1 MGTRSS
7 SSSATALRVPS
18 VASSTSPGEV
28 EPIGVLIC
36 DDIEAM
42 RNLLRIV
49 VDLDPGFRVAG
60 EAGNG
65 HEAVSLALELQP
77 DVILLDL
84 SMPSRTGLDALPAI
98 RVAAPAAAV
107 IAFSGLDESVV
118 GDAARAA
125 GAALFLQKGAR
136 PEEILAAIAAVHRSG
151 RGESEAHVAP
161 SQNGGYEQETDAESL
176 TPVQPA

>member
-1 MGTRSS
+1 MSS
-7 SSSATALRVPS
+7 LL
-18 VASSTSPGEV
+18 EV
-28 EPIGVLIC
+28 HDGIDVT
-36 DDIEAM
+36 
-42 RNLLRIV
+42 
-49 VDLDPGFRVAG
+49 G
-60 EAGNG
+60 EAADGE
-65 HEAVSLALELQP
+65 EALARAAELTP

-84 SMPSRTGLDALPAI
+84 SMPGRTGLDALPSI
-98 RVAAPAAAV
+98 RAVAPAAAV

-136 PEEILAAIAAVHRSG
+136 PDEILAAIAAVHRSG

>member
-1 MGTRSS
+1 MPTVARPPSS
-7 SSSATALRVPS
+7 
-18 VASSTSPGEV
+18 GGD

-42 RNLLRIV
+42 RKLLRIV
-49 VDLDPGFRVAG
+49 VELDPGFCVAG
-60 EAGNG
+60 EAGSG
-65 HEAVSLALELQP
+65 DEAVSQAQELQP

-84 SMPSRTGLDALPAI
+84 SMPGRTGLVALPAI
-98 RVAAPAAAV
+98 RLVAPAAAV

-136 PEEILAAIAAVHRSG
+136 PEAILAAIEAVHRNG
-151 RGESEAHVAP
+151 RGADQVVPA
-161 SQNGGYEQETDAESL
+161 QNGGYEAGAE
-176 TPVQPA
+176 VQPLAPGQPA

>member
-1 MGTRSS
+1 MARS
-7 SSSATALRVPS
+7 PS
-18 VASSTSPGEV
+18 PAGD

-49 VDLDPGFRVAG
+49 VELDPRFHLAG

-65 HEAVSLALELQP
+65 DEAVTQAQELQP

-84 SMPSRTGLDALPAI
+84 SMPGRTGLDVLPAI
-98 RVAAPAAAV
+98 RVVAPAAAV

-118 GDAARAA
+118 GEAALAA
-125 GAALFLQKGAR
+125 GAVLFLQKGAA
-136 PEEILAAIAAVHRSG
+136 PDAILAAIEGVHLGG
-151 RGESEAHVAP
+151 RGAGYIAP
-161 SQNGGYEQETDAESL
+161 AQNGGYETRAD
-176 TPVQPA
+176 VQAPAPLDS

>member
-1 MGTRSS
+1 MARSS
-7 SSSATALRVPS
+7 SPA
-18 VASSTSPGEV
+18 GD

-49 VDLDPGFRVAG
+49 VELDPRFHVAG

-65 HEAVSLALELQP
+65 DEAVTQAQELQP

-84 SMPSRTGLDALPAI
+84 SMPGRTGLDALPAI
-98 RVAAPAAAV
+98 RVVAPAAAV

-118 GDAARAA
+118 AEAALAA

-136 PEEILAAIAAVHRSG
+136 PDAILAAIAGVHLDG
-151 RGESEAHVAP
+151 RGPAYIAP
-161 SQNGGYEQETDAESL
+161 AENGGYEMGAD
-176 TPVQPA
+176 VQVPAPLDS

>member
-1 MGTRSS
+1 MARS
-7 SSSATALRVPS
+7 PS
-18 VASSTSPGEV
+18 LAGD

-49 VDLDPGFRVAG
+49 VELDPRFRVAG

-65 HEAVSLALELQP
+65 DEAVTQAQELQP

-84 SMPSRTGLDALPAI
+84 SMPGRTGLDALPAI
-98 RVAAPAAAV
+98 RVVAPAAAV

-118 GDAARAA
+118 AEAALAA

-136 PEEILAAIAAVHRSG
+136 PDAILAAIEAVHQDG
-151 RGESEAHVAP
+151 GGAGYIAP
-161 SQNGGYEQETDAESL
+161 AQNGGYGTGQD
-176 TPVQPA
+176 VQSPAPGLPA